1 MREWPAGE
9 DDWLIFLWSL
19 NADDDGGMEQRA
31 DAARSRP
38 VSPAA
43 RLPTRLFERRADQ
56 AETAAAT
63 CPPRPAP
70 PPPGNPSGQTR
81 AGPYVM

>member
-38 VSPAA
+38 VSPFA

-63 CPPRPAP
+63 CPPPPQGIRP
-70 PPPGNPSGQTR
+70 GRRGQ
-81 AGPYVM
+81 GHM